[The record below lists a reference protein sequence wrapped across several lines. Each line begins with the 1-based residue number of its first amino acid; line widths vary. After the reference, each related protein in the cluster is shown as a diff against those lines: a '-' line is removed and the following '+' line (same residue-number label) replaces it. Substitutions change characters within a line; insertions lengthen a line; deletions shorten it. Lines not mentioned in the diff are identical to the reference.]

1 MLIKDIKTNET
12 YACAGA
18 GGFPEVEVLETGVSR
33 ATKTGTTYKDG
44 VLCLV
49 LRDAP
54 EFPTGFTVGDKVVLR
69 PDQIEDTLENYKQQQ
84 AERFAADEEAARVNS
99 AAHKDALDNGYL
111 ARLASGKLGYK
122 E

>member
-12 YACAGA
+12 YACRW
-18 GGFPEVEVLETGVSR
+18 GGFPEVEALETGVSR
-33 ATKTGTTYKDG
+33 TTKTGTTYKDG

-69 PDQIEDTLENYKQQQ
+69 PDQIEDTLEQYNQRV
-84 AERFAADEEAARVNS
+84 AERHAADEEAARVNT

-111 ARLASGKLGYK
+111 ARLTSGRLGDK